1 MDLSV
6 RYSNLV
12 DTKTRV
18 QLQLKD
24 GVVFNNRYEGS
35 ATAGAVKVRKTGAA
49 SVVDYNKST
58 GVALTEGASE
68 WITISDFKDKA
79 VNELIDGYNAA
90 AVPDGMIAD
99 RLDEAGYGI
108 ALKLDSDGAKALAT
122 EGTTLADTTAMTKS
136 NVYSK
141 IVDARAALTTAGVP
155 NDGQRYVLV
164 SPDVMAYVLKS
175 DEFTPASN
183 LGDVVK
189 GTGIVGTIAGFNVLE
204 SANLGTVTKGEGD
217 NAVTYKVEF
226 VAGHPAYATRVNEWA
241 VSVHVQ
247 DLSGSGKYIGASAV
261 QGRKI
266 YAHKVTNPDCILVK
280 TTTA

>member
-241 VSVHVQ
+241 VPVHVQ

>member
-241 VSVHVQ
+241 VPVHVQ

-266 YAHKVTNPDCILVK
+266 YAHKVANPDCILVK

>member
-1 MDLSV
+1 MDTSV

-35 ATAGAVKVRKTGAA
+35 AKAGAVKVRKSGAA
-49 SVVDYNKST
+49 TVVDYDKTN
-58 GVALTEGASE
+58 GVALTEGTSQ

-79 VNELIDGYNAA
+79 VNEIIDGYNAA
-90 AVPDGMIAD
+90 AVPDGLVAD

-108 ALKLDSDGAKALAT
+108 ALKLDTDGAKALAT
-122 EGTTLADTTAMTKS
+122 EGTTLADTVAMTKS

-141 IVDARAALTTAGVP
+141 IVDARVALTTVGVP

-241 VSVHVQ
+241 VPVHVQ

-261 QGRKI
+261 QGRKV
-266 YAHKVTNPDCILVK
+266 YAHKVTNPACILVK

>member
-1 MDLSV
+1 MDTSV

-35 ATAGAVKVRKTGAA
+35 AKAGAVKVRKSGAA
-49 SVVDYNKST
+49 TVVDYDKTN
-58 GVALTEGASE
+58 GVALTEGTSQ
-68 WITISDFKDKA
+68 WITVEINKDKA
-79 VNELIDGYNAA
+79 VNEIIDGYNAA
-90 AVPDGMIAD
+90 AVPDGLVAD

-108 ALKLDSDGAKALAT
+108 ALVLDTDGAKELVNG
-122 EGTTLADTTAMTKS
+122 GTVLADTTALTKT

-141 IVDARAALTTAGVP
+141 IVDMRVQMTNAGVP
-155 NDGQRYVLV
+155 NDGQRYILV
-164 SPDVMAYVLKS
+164 SPDVMGYVLKS
-175 DEFTPASN
+175 PEFTPASN

-189 GTGIVGTIAGFNVLE
+189 GTGIVGTIAGFNVIE
-204 SANLGTVTKGEGD
+204 SANLGTITTGEGQQ
-217 NAVTYKVEF
+217 AVTSTVEF

-241 VSVHVQ
+241 VPVHVQ

-261 QGRKI
+261 QGRKV
-266 YAHKVTNPDCILVK
+266 YAHKVTNANAILVK
-280 TTTA
+280 VTA

>member
-141 IVDARAALTTAGVP
+141 IVDARTALTTAGVP

-241 VSVHVQ
+241 VPVHVQ

-261 QGRKI
+261 QGRKV
-266 YAHKVTNPDCILVK
+266 YAHKVTNPACILVK

>member
-1 MDLSV
+1 MEVSV

-12 DTKTRV
+12 DTKTRA

-35 ATAGAVKVRKTGAA
+35 AKAGAVKVRKSGAA
-49 SVVDYNKST
+49 TVVDYDKTN

-68 WITISDFKDKA
+68 YITITINKDKA
-79 VNELIDGYNAA
+79 VNEIIDGYNAA
-90 AVPDGMIAD
+90 AVPDGLVAD

-122 EGTTLADTTAMTKS
+122 EGTTLADTVAMTKS

-141 IVDARAALTTAGVP
+141 IVDARVALTTAGVP

-241 VSVHVQ
+241 VPVHVQ

-261 QGRKI
+261 QGRKV
-266 YAHKVTNPDCILVK
+266 YAHKVTNPACILVK